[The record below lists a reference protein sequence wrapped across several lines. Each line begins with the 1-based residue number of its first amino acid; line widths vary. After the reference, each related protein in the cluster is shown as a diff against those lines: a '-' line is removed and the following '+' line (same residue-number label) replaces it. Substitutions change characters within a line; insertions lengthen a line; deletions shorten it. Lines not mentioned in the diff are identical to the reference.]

1 MKTTPIGPFLGINHY
16 LPDFSL
22 STENGDWLRDAEN
35 VDLDNS
41 GWVSRRA
48 DPLQV
53 QAMTDAHSLYML
65 TATEG
70 YLVRG
75 TAMYSVTL
83 APSYSEALFRVLASG
98 AAVSWQEYGGKLYYT
113 SATDYGKI
121 VGGTWYPMGMPTP
134 AAPSCSA
141 IAGALFAGD
150 YQVSVSYT
158 NATTEEEGGLSA
170 SSKVTLAA
178 AGGLRITLP
187 SSVPGASHANVYVST
202 VNGSIPMFV
211 GSYVLGTASVDVA
224 AEPTRLREG
233 IFKDEEPL
241 PNGTRLFL
249 FNGQLC
255 SISGKYLYYGIPY
268 KPGYC
273 LKTNKRVTFE
283 SDIGIAIGNQNG
295 VYVSAGET
303 YFMSGRQIG
312 ADMDVR
318 IVLHYGGVPGTEFVI
333 ENVVPDALIVGW
345 FGSLGVI
352 FADINGVV
360 TEVMA
365 ATVKQ
370 AAPASGISV
379 VVEEENEDYRK
390 VVSCG
395 WCVNV
400 KTKAVSRYSG
410 WPVTSASRGYV
421 TVPTGVCTLSG
432 GSAKIEGNISL
443 GKKNF
448 GSENKKALPACYV
461 GAASATPMEL
471 RVTTPE
477 HEDYRYEARSC
488 SDDMQIHRIDPGK
501 GLRANWYDLALYNT
515 EGSDFILASAS
526 FAPVASGRRI

>member
-1 MKTTPIGPFLGINHY
+1 MKTQPIGPFLGINHY

-35 VDLDNS
+35 VDIDNS
-41 GWVSRRA
+41 GWPSRRA
-48 DPLQV
+48 DLLQI
-53 QAMTDAHSLYML
+53 QAMTDAHSLYLL
-65 TATEG
+65 TDAEG

-75 TAMYSVTL
+75 TAMYAVTL
-83 APSYSEALFRVLASG
+83 APSYSETLFRVLASG
-98 AAVSWQEYGGKLYYT
+98 AAVSWQEYDGKIYYA
-113 SATDYGKI
+113 SETDSGKI
-121 VGGTWYPMGMPTP
+121 VGGVWYPMGLPTP
-134 AAPSCSA
+134 AAPSCLA
-141 IAGALFAGD
+141 IAGTLFAGD

-178 AGGLRITLP
+178 SGGLRITLP

-273 LKTNKRVTFE
+273 LKTDKRVPFE

-295 VYVSAGET
+295 VYISAGKT
-303 YFMSGRQIG
+303 YFLAGRQIG
-312 ADMDVR
+312 PDMEARV
-318 IVLHYGGVPGTEFVI
+318 ILHYGAVPGTEFAVD
-333 ENVVPDALIVGW
+333 NAVPEALIVGW
-345 FGSLGVI
+345 FGARGVV
-352 FADINGVV
+352 FADINGSA

-365 ATVKQ
+365 TTVKQ
-370 AAPASGISV
+370 APPASGVSV
-379 VVEEENEDYRK
+379 VVEEGGEEYRK

-400 KTKAVSRYSG
+400 KTNAVSRYSG
-410 WPVTSASRGYV
+410 WPVSSASRGYV
-421 TVPTGVCTLSG
+421 TVPTGVCMLSG
-432 GSAKIEGNISL
+432 GTAKLEGHISL
-443 GKKNF
+443 GKKDF
-448 GSENKKALPACYV
+448 SAENLKYLPACYV
-461 GAASATPMEL
+461 GAASDTPMEL
-471 RVTTPE
+471 RVTTPA

-501 GLRANWYDLALYNT
+501 GLRANWYDLSLYNT
-515 EGSDFILASAS
+515 EGSDFALASAS